1 MEKKSI
7 SVQKT
12 VTLLTVIIF
21 FGVLTWINFFCY
33 RRFVDSDSAAE
44 ALLAMRIRG
53 THHLFPET
61 WYISTDRRTIATA
74 VLASVI
80 YLLSG
85 NISFSMALSCTIFS
99 VVMAAALIYMLKGAG
114 ASQLT
119 CLTALLLIM
128 ALPVSANGIM
138 FESRFPY
145 FMTLLYLFASHYS
158 GYFTFFFLT
167 AGVMLRMRGEGF
179 GKSAG
184 PDGVAGSGGTTESV
198 EAGKSEGSSGSEES
212 RKTEGPSKLGRFPER
227 ANSLLILQGLLCITA
242 FIYGAAGMR
251 GMQLVVFPFLV
262 HSAICYLGDSKGLTA
277 KAPGSLKVLALS
289 GIMTVSALV
298 GSLFSGAP
306 SVHTG
311 MSEARHLFTYFVT
324 AFFTNPA
331 SLLGTQ
337 KTESLSDPASVM
349 QLLMWGTVIISVYAL
364 CRLMKRGKREEKLLL
379 SFVLCSYLLT
389 VFILTV
395 TSFNRAERYSCMAVL
410 IVVLSLSL
418 FTEHLRRGGYDTLSA
433 GLTFF
438 FVFYALLNLV
448 FTYIPAIADR
458 GWDSDSKEVLS
469 WMEEKG
475 YGLGY
480 ARDWDADRLMVKSN
494 ALITFGTVTSDL
506 TLDENGDLVSSR
518 WLTDMNW
525 YPPAIDRD
533 QPCVY
538 VIPNDSEFDAEIKP
552 FLEAH
557 PDAEKAFENESYVCY
572 LTPEVYVN

>member
-167 AGVMLRMRGEGF
+167 AGVMLRMRGEGSH
-179 GKSAG
+179 K
-184 PDGVAGSGGTTESV
+184 
-198 EAGKSEGSSGSEES
+198 
-212 RKTEGPSKLGRFPER
+212 R

-251 GMQLVVFPFLV
+251 GMQLIVFPFLV
-262 HSAICYLGDSKGLTA
+262 HSAICYLGDSKGFTA

-289 GIMTVSALV
+289 GIMTVSALL

-349 QLLMWGTVIISVYAL
+349 QLLMWGSVIISLYAL

-395 TSFNRAERYSCMAVL
+395 TRFNRAERYSCMAVL

-438 FVFYALLNLV
+438 FVFYALLNLI
-448 FTYIPAIADR
+448 FTYIPAIADK
-458 GWDSDSKEVLS
+458 GWDSDSEEVLS